1 MMTGVAFTV
10 GALSIPARL
19 LHIDTTGNGMA
30 DTHVVASG
38 LGKAE
43 ALLPKAEVA
52 TLPDGSVEVRPRASS
67 FLRAVVPAGVRT
79 YMFNADSIIP
89 IYVTNALSRWFGVL
103 FLLTLLAAAQT
114 RSITVTRVGM
124 ILGIVTALGICN
136 ALFGVPPL
144 LTKSPNWPV
153 VDPLVLTLPLSLR
166 ALIVVRFVTKRP
178 SEKLLAGIF

>member
-1 MMTGVAFTV
+1 M
-10 GALSIPARL
+10 
-19 LHIDTTGNGMA
+19 
-30 DTHVVASG
+30 
-38 LGKAE
+38 
-43 ALLPKAEVA
+43 
-52 TLPDGSVEVRPRASS
+52 
-67 FLRAVVPAGVRT
+67 
-79 YMFNADSIIP
+79 
-89 IYVTNALSRWFGVL
+89 
-103 FLLTLLAAAQT
+103 LTLLAAAQT